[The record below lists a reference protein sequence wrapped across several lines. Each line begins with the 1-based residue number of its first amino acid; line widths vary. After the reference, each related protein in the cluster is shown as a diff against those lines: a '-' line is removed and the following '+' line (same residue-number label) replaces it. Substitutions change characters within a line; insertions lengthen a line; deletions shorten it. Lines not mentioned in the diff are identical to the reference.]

1 MNPNEILFFS
11 LSISIFT
18 GLTFVFL
25 GYQISF
31 KEKQHWINGVD
42 FSKLSNPSEFTK
54 AMGHS
59 LINTGIMF
67 FIVSLLLY
75 IQVVGY
81 LVFAL
86 ILTVISFYPV
96 LVLVFVQAQKKYS

>member
-1 MNPNEILFFS
+1 MSPNEILLFC
-11 LSISIFT
+11 LSISIVT

-25 GYQISF
+25 GYQIAF

-42 FSKLSNPSEFTK
+42 FSKLSSPIEFTK
-54 AMGHS
+54 AMGRS
-59 LINTGIMF
+59 LINTGVVF

-75 IQVVGY
+75 VQVVGY
-81 LVFAL
+81 LTFAL

-96 LVLVFVQAQKKYS
+96 LVFVQAKKKYS